1 VLGGSEYRVR
11 ARNTDAPGTAPVR
24 LELTV
29 TTVEPLP
36 HS

>member
-1 VLGGSEYRVR
+1 VR
-11 ARNTDAPGTAPVR
+11 ARNDNAHGTEPVR
-24 LELTV
+24 LEVTV